1 MKVMFQSLAIIPLI
15 LVSTYT
21 QATVQTVLG
30 KDQFNQVV
38 LQSDKPVVVKFGA
51 PWCPACTRSKAPYEK
66 ASQDPELANI
76 TFVEM
81 DFDKNSDTAQKY
93 DVQSLPTF
101 LYFKDGKL
109 GGTKTGFS
117 ENLKSEIVGTV
128 ASLGGT
134 TAAAAAEPKKNVEE
148 QAQATQEE
156 VSNPA
161 CAAANQGFFANA
173 INGISD
179 FFNSVW
185 NALTGWFK

>member
-109 GGTKTGFS
+109 GG
-117 ENLKSEIVGTV
+117 
-128 ASLGGT
+128 
-134 TAAAAAEPKKNVEE
+134 
-148 QAQATQEE
+148 
-156 VSNPA
+156 
-161 CAAANQGFFANA
+161 NQNW
-173 INGISD
+173 I
-179 FFNSVW
+179 
-185 NALTGWFK
+185 L